1 LSEALPHGVY
11 GPEYYY
17 GRLDNRALR
26 YRLRRRTEEV
36 RRAVQTHLGR
46 PPVTVVD
53 VGTADAL
60 MLGLLGAD
68 WPDAGF
74 VGLEMNGV
82 LLRASD
88 VPGVHKVIGDAVALP
103 LADGVADVVVAT
115 AVIEHLDDPARLI
128 REARRVL
135 APGGVLVVTTPDPMM
150 ERISAAIG
158 LLKEAG
164 HQHTFNL
171 KRLAA
176 LMAESGLRVV
186 ETKKFMFSPV
196 GFPAER
202 LIERLLGPLGLRLV
216 MANQIAVAS
225 VDSLPESKK

>member
-17 GRLDNRALR
+17 GRLGNRALR
-26 YRLRRRTEEV
+26 YRLRRRTDEV
-36 RRAVQTHLGR
+36 RRAVETHLAR
-46 PPVTVVD
+46 PPATVVD

-60 MLGLLGAD
+60 MLGLLASAWRD
-68 WPDAGF
+68 TKF
-74 VGLEMNGV
+74 VGLEMNGD

-88 VPGVHKVIGDAVALP
+88 VPGVHKITGDAVALP
-103 LADGVADVVVAT
+103 LADGIADVVVAT
-115 AVIEHLDDPARLI
+115 AVIEHLDDPSRLVT
-128 REARRVL
+128 ECRRVL
-135 APGGVLVVTTPDPMM
+135 APGGVLVITTPDPMM

-171 KRLAA
+171 NRLAA
-176 LMAESGLRVV
+176 LMDGSGLRVV
-186 ETKKFMFSPV
+186 ETRKFMFSPV

-202 LIERLLGPLGLRLV
+202 LIERVFGPLGLRLV
-216 MANQIAVAS
+216 MANQIAVGRS
-225 VDSLPESKK
+225 D

>member
-1 LSEALPHGVY
+1 MTDSLPHGVY

-26 YRLRRRTEEV
+26 YRLKRRTFEV
-36 RRAVQTHLGR
+36 RRAVETHLNR
-46 PPVTVVD
+46 VPKTVVD

-60 MLGLLGAD
+60 MLGLLGSA
-68 WPDAGF
+68 WPDARF
-74 VGLEMNGV
+74 VGLEMNGA

-88 VPGVHKVIGDAVALP
+88 VPGVAKVVGDAVQLP

-115 AVIEHLDDPARLI
+115 AVIEHLDKPQILVE
-128 REARRVL
+128 EARRVL
-135 APGGVLVVTTPDPMM
+135 APGGVLVITTPDPMM

-164 HQHTFNL
+164 HQHMFNL
-171 KRLAA
+171 QSLRSTI
-176 LMAESGLRVV
+176 EQSGLSVV
-186 ETKKFMFSPV
+186 ETRKFMFSPI

-202 LIERLLGPLGLRLV
+202 LIERVFGPLGLRLV
-216 MANQIAVAS
+216 MANQIAVGRA
-225 VDSLPESKK
+225 D